1 MQFCPIC
8 SNLLLVE
15 DGGAGYR
22 FCCQTCPYVSAITR
36 KISKTMKLKRKEV
49 DDVLGGEDAWAAA
62 NRTTAQCPFC
72 DNNEVRALVLRR
84 GGSVG
89 FGFDACLAPAAWCRP
104 RPRPASS
111 PTPPTRTHAPHNPI
125 QAFFVQMQIR
135 SADEPMT
142 TFYRC
147 THCANRWSGD

>member
-1 MQFCPIC
+1 MFDLLFFFYQASYNFFGDGLDFFEQFDTLQPFESMKFCPIC

-15 DGGAGYR
+15 LGEQNFR
-22 FCCQTCPYVSAITR
+22 FCCQTCPYISVITK

-62 NRTTAQCPFC
+62 DRTTTACPFC
-72 DNNEVRALVLRR
+72 DSME
-84 GGSVG
+84 
-89 FGFDACLAPAAWCRP
+89 
-104 RPRPASS
+104 
-111 PTPPTRTHAPHNPI
+111 
-125 QAFFVQMQIR
+125 AFFVQLQIR

-147 THCANRWSGD
+147 TLCANRWSGD